1 MQKILSIMSVLGCL
15 LFSCTPQ
22 PTSKNILVLG
32 DSNGASPI
40 GWVVKLDSI
49 LVNDTVMNCS
59 KGGRTIG
66 FDNLGRTEL
75 NELKMVQSQLVK
87 ADSALKTIDLVLIG
101 LGTNDC
107 KACFDSLQSV
117 VPENM
122 DKLIKTV
129 KTFSYQS
136 GKVPEVVLVLPPQ
149 VAADSLLL
157 AKYEGIGKRLDNL
170 IPELK
175 KVAEKNGCSFV
186 ETRPATT
193 PDFASL
199 TVDGIHFNHKG
210 YTIIS
215 NQVYQAIK
223 EK

>member
-1 MQKILSIMSVLGCL
+1 MQKILTIVSVLSAL

-22 PTSKNILVLG
+22 QKSRNILVLG

-40 GWVVKLDSI
+40 GWVVKLDSM

-66 FDNLGRTEL
+66 FDNLGRVEL
-75 NELKMVQSQLVK
+75 NELKMVQSQLEK
-87 ADSALKTIDLVLIG
+87 ADSVLKTIDLVLIG

-107 KACFDSLQSV
+107 KACFDSLQAV
-117 VPENM
+117 VPANM
-122 DKLIKTV
+122 NKLIQTV
-129 KTFSYQS
+129 KSFNYQS
-136 GKVPEVVLVLPPQ
+136 GKVPEVMLVLPPQ

-157 AKYEGIGKRLDNL
+157 AKYEGIGNRLDHL

-175 KVAEKNGCSFV
+175 KVAESNGCKYV

-193 PDFASL
+193 PNFASL
-199 TVDGIHFNHKG
+199 TVDGIHFNHSG
-210 YTIIS
+210 YNIIS
-215 NQVYQAIK
+215 KQVFDAIK
-223 EK
+223 